1 MGLKK
6 KVIISQSL
14 DDWAYLLWVDKAE
27 KVHPREKPLLLL
39 LPALDKSLVALDG
52 EEAPLVEVGGGP
64 PPWVDT
70 DQDFFCKL
78 DMKPHTYASSGSKH
92 FSLYQTYQNYQQRRK
107 KLTHI
112 QIKLLKKSK
121 LSKKKIL
128 LV

>member
-1 MGLKK
+1 MLSNPPKHFFGYFNTLETYSEMGLNKK

-39 LPALDKSLVALDG
+39 LPAFDKSLVALDG

-70 DQDFFCKL
+70 DQ
-78 DMKPHTYASSGSKH
+78 
-92 FSLYQTYQNYQQRRK
+92 
-107 KLTHI
+107 
-112 QIKLLKKSK
+112 
-121 LSKKKIL
+121 
-128 LV
+128 